1 MNNTP
6 ISLTVIS
13 HPQVV
18 MLSVAGVGEDG
29 EQLLVGLTSAAI
41 VDDLIERLL
50 TARTI
55 TFGLNVR
62 PALSQGFPL
71 GGNERL

>member
-1 MNNTP
+1 MNDTP
-6 ISLTVIS
+6 VTLTVVS
-13 HPQVV
+13 HPRVV
-18 MLSVAGVGEDG
+18 MLSIAGVGVDLG
-29 EQLLVGLTSAAI
+29 DQLLVGLTSAAV

-50 TARTI
+50 TARVI

-71 GGNERL
+71 GGPPA

>member
-1 MNNTP
+1 MNDTP
-6 ISLTVIS
+6 INLTVIA
-13 HPQVV
+13 HPQAV
-18 MLSVAGVGEDG
+18 MLAIRGVGVDG
-29 EQLLVGLTSAAI
+29 EQLLVGLGSAAV

-71 GGNERL
+71 GGNEHP